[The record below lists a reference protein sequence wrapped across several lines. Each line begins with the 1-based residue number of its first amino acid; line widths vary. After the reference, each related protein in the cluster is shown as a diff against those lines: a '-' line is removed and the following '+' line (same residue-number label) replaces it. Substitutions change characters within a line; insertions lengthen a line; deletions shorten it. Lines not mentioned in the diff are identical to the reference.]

1 MYLYKDNSCKLTYK
15 NVCIYYENI
24 LSWILI
30 FIKFSKCNFFMSRTN
45 ETRHIKWHEICKCN
59 CRLDASVCNNK

>member
-45 ETRHIKWHEICKCN
+45 QTGHIKWHEICKCK
-59 CRLDASVCNNK
+59 CRLDSSVCNNK